1 MNLSAD
7 APTSA
12 PQAGKVVG
20 IVVAKN
26 SKEITIKPEGASK
39 PVRCIIP
46 EKDEAI
52 AAALKAIFPT
62 NLVEMEGKI
71 VNRRAVLTSIR
82 VIIPPEGSGTVTG
95 IVVEKQT
102 KGPNVYI
109 DVKPSNG
116 GYTERYMPDWENGGW
131 KKDIVAAIA
140 GANVGN
146 KVDISWTY
154 PGAERKRVVGLKI
167 VPRNATP
174 HGPASKPAE

>member
-1 MNLSAD
+1 M
-7 APTSA
+7 
-12 PQAGKVVG
+12 VG

-95 IVVEKQT
+95 IVVE
-102 KGPNVYI
+102 
-109 DVKPSNG
+109 
-116 GYTERYMPDWENGGW
+116 RYMPDWENGGW